1 MVNHASLPTLKHG
14 FVAVRLTRNAF
25 RPCIASVISTE
36 DTGVASNDKA
46 HPHTTH
52 CTYNSWMLHTE
63 LYCTQY
69 LNQHTSQQAN
79 KPQKPSIKR
88 KTNRGL
94 QFNNRRHTNTQRF
107 PQVFFWSSLFLDSPT
122 FPFLC
127 LACLFGMCVLRPQ
140 GMTNPP
146 QNPHAG
152 AFVCMLKHEGEAVT
166 GLEWLGKGE
175 GREGLRD

>member
-1 MVNHASLPTLKHG
+1 MVNHALLPTLKHG
-14 FVAVRLTRNAF
+14 FVAVRLTQSAF

-79 KPQKPSIKR
+79 KPQKPSIKGKQTEDYNSTIEDIQTR
-88 KTNRGL
+88 RGS
-94 QFNNRRHTNTQRF
+94 HK
-107 PQVFFWSSLFLDSPT
+107 FFFGPLCFLIAP
-122 FPFLC
+122 PFLSSAWHVY
-127 LACLFGMCVLRPQ
+127 LECV
-140 GMTNPP
+140 
-146 QNPHAG
+146 
-152 AFVCMLKHEGEAVT
+152 F
-166 GLEWLGKGE
+166 
-175 GREGLRD
+175 